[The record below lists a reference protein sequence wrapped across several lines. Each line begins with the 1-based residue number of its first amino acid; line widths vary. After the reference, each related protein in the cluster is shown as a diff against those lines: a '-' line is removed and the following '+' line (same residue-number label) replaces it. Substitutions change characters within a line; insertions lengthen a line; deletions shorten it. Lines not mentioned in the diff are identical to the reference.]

1 MTSDN
6 SYHMNY
12 ICMDMKNIF
21 SLVARLIYL
30 TNLYLNGIPST
41 IFVRENLGWAK
52 SLGLIQ
58 SGQLIITSEK
68 ELKRNRS
75 SFLWNVSLNG

>member
-30 TNLYLNGIPST
+30 MNLYLNGIPST

-52 SLGLIQ
+52 SLGVN
-58 SGQLIITSEK
+58 S
-68 ELKRNRS
+68 KRTANYNFRKRTKKK
-75 SFLWNVSLNG
+75 